1 MLSVSDD
8 ECLSGTST
16 LSGLSKGSFLKS
28 WVPRLSPKKPQS
40 NDSLCDSGFQDSLM
54 TSDSEAGNAC
64 TEVTILEKEPSQ
76 PSLLSCA
83 LPLAAMLVIF
93 GALGFGLIMMV
104 NKEAVEVDHQ
114 LNGKYKSMQ
123 YARDRIQ
130 SSSNKEGGDDLE
142 DYYFDEVLEY
152 TDPKFRQGSQEIVT
166 EENDFDKSNNDDVT
180 ADADQEGLI
189 DYPDDPQFR
198 TSFI

>member
-1 MLSVSDD
+1 
-8 ECLSGTST
+8 
-16 LSGLSKGSFLKS
+16 
-28 WVPRLSPKKPQS
+28 
-40 NDSLCDSGFQDSLM
+40 M
-54 TSDSEAGNAC
+54 TSDSEAGNTC
-64 TEVTILEKEPSQ
+64 PEVTILEKEPSQ
-76 PSLLSCA
+76 PSVLSCA

-93 GALGFGLIMMV
+93 GALGFGLIMMA

-130 SSSNKEGGDDLE
+130 SGSNKEGGDLD
-142 DYYFDEVLEY
+142 DYYFDEELEY
-152 TDPKFRQGSQEIVT
+152 TDPKFRQGFQEIVT
-166 EENDFDKSNNDDVT
+166 EENDFDKSNKDDVT
-180 ADADQEGLI
+180 VDADQDGLI